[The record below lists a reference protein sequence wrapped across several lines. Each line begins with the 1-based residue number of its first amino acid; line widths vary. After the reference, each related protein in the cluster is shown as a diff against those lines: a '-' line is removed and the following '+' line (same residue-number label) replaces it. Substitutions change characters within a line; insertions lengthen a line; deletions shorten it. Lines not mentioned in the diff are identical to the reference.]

1 MYLCVCV
8 SVSPVSAS
16 STWTPRVGGAM
27 RVGLEVSRVYSRQSV
42 GQSVRLSCPVQ
53 WCRGA
58 LYWRLGL
65 PSGRESG
72 QRLATSNP
80 CVDGPRGLRS
90 LCPAWRRSDER
101 SCHLA
106 ECLLACLP
114 AYLPD
119 LTIMNGHGAH
129 RRQEGSQLAAEPA
142 CSRRVRAPSKPWGEG
157 CLVADRGSYDKA
169 GYVGMGLAGLSGQ
182 VMASLRVDT
191 PTPPCPTPPAAHQLG
206 RADKHGTV
214 SREGSGITFL

>member
-1 MYLCVCV
+1 ME
-8 SVSPVSAS
+8 A
-16 STWTPRVGGAM
+16 R
-27 RVGLEVSRVYSRQSV
+27 
-42 GQSVRLSCPVQ
+42 
-53 WCRGA
+53 
-58 LYWRLGL
+58 L

-80 CVDGPRGLRS
+80 CVGGPRGLRS

-142 CSRRVRAPSKPWGEG
+142 CSRRVRAPSKPWGDG
-157 CLVADRGSYDKA
+157 CSWQVGEAMTRRVTWAWGSPDLF
-169 GYVGMGLAGLSGQ
+169 GDVR
-182 VMASLRVDT
+182 VSLRDVRST
-191 PTPPCPTPPAAHQLG
+191 APCPPPL
-206 RADKHGTV
+206 RLINSVERTSTRPSHGKV
-214 SREGSGITFL
+214 VA